1 MSSPNSSSLI
11 KKNRIHPQLT
21 HKMCDIEEAW
31 KYLSVGY
38 MLVLHNNGNNSEFFC
53 QIITILKCELR
64 TTVIPIPQE
73 KTFQIT

>member
-1 MSSPNSSSLI
+1 MG
-11 KKNRIHPQLT
+11 
-21 HKMCDIEEAW
+21 DIEEAW